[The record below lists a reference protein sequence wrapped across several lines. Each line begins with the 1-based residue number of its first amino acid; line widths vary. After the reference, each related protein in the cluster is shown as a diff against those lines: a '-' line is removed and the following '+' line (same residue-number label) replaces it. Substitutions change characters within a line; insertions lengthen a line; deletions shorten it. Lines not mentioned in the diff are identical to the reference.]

1 MNEQQIEAHFIEK
14 LQTLKY
20 SYRPDIRDNTTLE
33 HNFRQHFQT
42 LNQVQL
48 TDKEFKRLLNQIISP
63 DVFANARRMREHN
76 SIERDDGTPLFY
88 TLVNLKDWCKN
99 TFEVVNQL
107 RINTRDSHHR
117 YDVILLINGLPV
129 VQIEL
134 KKLDIS
140 PRRAMQQIID
150 YKNDLDNGYTRTLLC
165 FMQLFIVSNHNNTY
179 YFTNNDNKHFSFNAE
194 EHFLPIYQFADRNN
208 KKVTGLDDFAD
219 AFLNKCALSKMIGR
233 YMVLL
238 AEEQKLLIMR
248 PYQIYAVEAIVDC
261 IKEHRGNGYIWHTT
275 GSGKTLTSFKAATLL
290 KDNPNIYKCLFVVDR
305 KDLDQQTRNEFN
317 KFQENCVEENT
328 NTEILVT
335 NLLSDNSK
343 KKVIVTTIQKLGR
356 ALNETGKQNYKQ
368 RLKPLSDKRIVF
380 IFDECHR
387 SQFGENHEAIKKF
400 FPNAQLFGFTGTP
413 IFEQNAT
420 SQYIEGQQAA
430 YLTTDSVFQKQL
442 HNYTITHAIED
453 KNVLPFHI
461 DHYRLEGEDRAKPD
475 ETLIKRAV
483 IEAILTKHDAVT
495 NQRKFNAL
503 FATASINDA
512 IEYYQLFKEQAEK
525 CRQDSNFR
533 PLNIACIFS
542 PPADS
547 SYDGSKDVKQIQEDL
562 PQEKIDNA
570 QEPEQKKAALT
581 EIIADYNAFYGTNY
595 SINEFD
601 KYYTN
606 IQERIKDQ
614 QYSNTDTPKVD
625 IVIVVDMLLTGF
637 DSKFLNTLYVD
648 KNLKYHGLI
657 QAFSRTNRVLNDTKP
672 NGNIIDFRQ
681 QQAEVDEAVALFS
694 GKDGEEARK
703 IWLTEPAPAVIE
715 KLNEAITELRDFME
729 LQGLKCEPKE
739 VPNLQGDIARAQFVR
754 LFKQVQRIKTQL
766 DQYTDLTDE
775 EEITIENLL
784 PQEQLQ
790 GFKGA
795 YLETAKRLRALQDT
809 TEEIPPEVEQ
819 LDFEFVLFA
828 STIVD
833 YDYIMDLTSH
843 YSSGSTEMTR
853 EQLIALIRSEA
864 KFIDNGDEIIA
875 YINTLTVG
883 EGLTKQ
889 EIFAGFTRFKEE
901 RYAHELAEIAEK
913 HQLDVTALK
922 SFVDNTRIRLILDN
936 DSLSQLFAP
945 LALGWK
951 ARGKAERDL
960 MRDLTPL
967 FHKFTEGRNISG
979 LAVYE

>member
-1 MNEQQIEAHFIEK
+1 MNEQQIETHFIEK

-48 TDKEFKRLLNQIISP
+48 TDKEFKRLLNQIISL
-63 DVFANARRMREHN
+63 DVFATARRMREHN
-76 SIERDDGTPLFY
+76 SMERDDGTPLFY
-88 TLVNLKDWCKN
+88 TLINLEDWCKN

-150 YKNDLDNGYTRTLLC
+150 YKNDLDNGYTKTLLC

-179 YFTNNDNKHFSFNAE
+179 YFTNNNPKHFSFNAE

-238 AEEQKLLIMR
+238 AGEQKLLIMR

-317 KFQENCVEENT
+317 KFQDKCVEENT
-328 NTEILVT
+328 NTETLVT
-335 NLLSDNSK
+335 RLLSEDYTNK
-343 KKVIVTTIQKLGR
+343 IIVTTIQKLGR
-356 ALNETGKQNYKQ
+356 ALNEKGKQNYKQ
-368 RLKPLSDKRIVF
+368 RLKPLSNKRIVF

-387 SQFGENHEAIKKF
+387 SQFGDNHKAIKEF

-420 SQYIEGQQAA
+420 SQYIEDQQAA

-442 HNYTITHAIED
+442 HNYTITYAIED
-453 KNVLPFHI
+453 KNVLSFHI

-475 ETLIKRAV
+475 ATLIKRAV

-512 IEYYQLFKEQAEK
+512 IEYYQLFKAEQAEK

-547 SYDGSKDVKQIQEDL
+547 NEDL

-570 QEPEQKKAALT
+570 EEPEKKKAALT
-581 EIIADYNAFYGTNY
+581 AIIADYNAFYGTNH

-601 KYYTN
+601 KYYQDV
-606 IQERIKDQ
+606 QEFIKDQ
-614 QYSNTDTPKVD
+614 QYSNTDGHNAKKVD
-625 IVIVVDMLLTGF
+625 MVIVVDMLLTGF

-672 NGNIIDFRQ
+672 SGNIIDFRQ
-681 QQAEVDEAVALFS
+681 QQDEVDEAVALFS
-694 GKDGEEARK
+694 GKDSEEARK
-703 IWLTEPAPAVIE
+703 IWLTDPAPVVIE
-715 KLNEAITELRDFME
+715 KLNSAIAELRDFME

-739 VPNLQGDIARAQFVR
+739 IPNLQGDIARAQFVR
-754 LFKQVQRIKTQL
+754 LFKEVQRIKTQL
-766 DQYTDLTDE
+766 DQYTDLTGE
-775 EEITIENLL
+775 EETTIENLL

-795 YLETAKRLRALQDT
+795 YLETAKRLRALQNAS
-809 TEEIPPEVEQ
+809 EEAPPEIEQ

-833 YDYIMDLTSH
+833 YDYIMDLTSY

-864 KFIDNGDEIIA
+864 KFIDNGEEIIA
-875 YINTLTVG
+875 YINSLKVG

-889 EIFAGFTRFKEE
+889 EIFEGFAQFKEE
-901 RYAHELAEIAEK
+901 RYTRELAEIAEK
-913 HQLDVTALK
+913 HQLDITALH
-922 SFVDNTRIRLILDN
+922 SFVNETATRFILDN
-936 DSLSQLFAP
+936 DALSQLFTP

-951 ARGKAERDL
+951 ARGKAEQNL
-960 MRDLTPL
+960 MRDLAPL
-967 FHKFTEGRNISG
+967 FHKITEGRGISG